1 MKILYLHIGL
11 PKCYSTTIQEN
22 LKKSS
27 IQLLG
32 KPNTNKLY
40 FKLREYLLKLP
51 LQVFNYRLD
60 KIAIITKKIL
70 KIDTSKSAILSDE
83 GLTNFF
89 RENYSFSLTVLKY
102 KKLFEYF
109 GYQIKYLLL
118 IRAPNSFIPSY
129 YGTMGTTISE
139 KLKIN
144 YKDYLN
150 IIVSDKNS
158 IIYKQFDIINIV
170 KELLKYKQVIIL
182 PIEKYY
188 YDKEEF
194 LKEIEI
200 FFDKKIKFDFSKKYN
215 NTSQILSVKKR
226 NLIIR
231 GIKKI
236 VSLQKINFS
245 NFINLLFKVE
255 LRKINY
261 LSNKC
266 VELNLNDYYNASKL
280 KKLLPK
286 YIIIFNNYYN

>member
-1 MKILYLHIGL
+1 MKKLYFHIGL

-27 IQLLG
+27 IQLIG

-89 RENYSFSLTVLKY
+89 RENYSFNLTVLKY

-118 IRAPNSFIPSY
+118 IRAPDSFIPSY
-129 YGTMGTTISE
+129 YGTMGTTICE

-150 IIVSDKNS
+150 LILSDKNS

-182 PIEKYY
+182 PIEQYY
-188 YDKEEF
+188 YDKEDF

-200 FFDKKIKFDFSKKYN
+200 FFDKKIKFDFSKKFN
-215 NTSQILSVKKR
+215 NTSQILSVKKG
-226 NLIIR
+226 NLVIR

-245 NFINLLFKVE
+245 NLINLLFKVE

-266 VELNLNDYYNASKL
+266 LELNLNDYYNATKL

-286 YIIIFNNYYN
+286 YIIIFDNYYK